1 MLASDRQTPEN
12 ISEHQVLSLEL
23 EKLYYDVSEYW
34 QQQSKTEQMREGD
47 RNTTFFHAKATKRA
61 QVSSERFERQKWS
74 LMSNQ
79 RACGENSEG
88 VFLGAFQIHQYRGA
102 GNGCGFECNRTKAD
116 GRGEPNSTLPFT
128 SNEVI
133 AALSSMSPLK
143 PHSPFYY

>member
-61 QVSSERFERQKWS
+61 QVNQVNGLKDRNGVLCQTRERVEKIVKEYFWGLFKSTNTEGRAMDAVLSAIEPKLTDEANQTPLS
-74 LMSNQ
+74 LLLVM
-79 RACGENSEG
+79 R
-88 VFLGAFQIHQYRGA
+88 
-102 GNGCGFECNRTKAD
+102 
-116 GRGEPNSTLPFT
+116 
-128 SNEVI
+128 
-133 AALSSMSPLK
+133 
-143 PHSPFYY
+143 